1 LEGAPL
7 RAMPRHSI
15 TWQGWRIGQWPSRG
29 HASVVPRLCSRA
41 CGARPSTGG
50 KPRWEA
56 LRGKPRDGEKG
67 SFLGGARSP
76 RPRGKAL
83 LMPGHFITRG
93 EWPGGRGLMET
104 CLGQAQAFFNGRAEP
119 APPRGGPSKLGWP
132 CGGNP
137 GDNVEGGFLG
147 GARFLRPQVRA
158 GRKPG
163 HVMIAGRGEGWFLRR
178 GALCA
183 PECLGRTQA
192 PLWHG
197 GREVDEGPVAYR
209 GNAQVE
215 PMVSSRACR
224 ARPSAGWTIQAG
236 MTLRGKARG

>member
-1 LEGAPL
+1 MEGAPL

-15 TWQGWRIGQWPSRG
+15 TWQGWRTGQWPSRG

-67 SFLGGARSP
+67 CFLGGARSP
-76 RPRGKAL
+76 
-83 LMPGHFITRG
+83 
-93 EWPGGRGLMET
+93 
-104 CLGQAQAFFNGRAEP
+104 
-119 APPRGGPSKLGWP
+119 
-132 CGGNP
+132 
-137 GDNVEGGFLG
+137 
-147 GARFLRPQVRA
+147 RPQVRA

-163 HVMIAGRGEGWFLRR
+163 HVMITGRGEGRFLRR

-183 PECLGRTQA
+183 PVLRGRTQA

-215 PMVSSRACR
+215 PMVSSRACG
-224 ARPSAGWTIQAG
+224 ARPSAGWIIRAG
-236 MTLRGKARG
+236 MA